1 MAIEDVYKRKL
12 FGNLT
17 PDQYQ
22 GLVDYARDFQS
33 GGIDALNVN
42 RGVTAED
49 VLRATSPLSDP
60 VAPGATSS
68 VAKFNEFLAG
78 ILGAK
83 MQRVAGEEEK
93 LSEANAAAV
102 SAVTQALQPTEPNI
116 KEVDGALVDVSDPKN
131 PTVIYQS
138 PVADEPEILKLT
150 GGVEISADR
159 FDALSQA
166 DKNKLLGLQTGE
178 DYKFKEIDGEG
189 NIVVG
194 IQDASGNIKLKTFE
208 GDFGEEDKI
217 SDKMINQARYL
228 ELLDLKDQ
236 DPDNWTKSLQNE
248 LTLLEEIV
256 KPKDLF
262 EKSSDEYYAGFQ
274 RDLRDNKLQT
284 KAQYDAIIAASN
296 VIEQESFKSGPLT
309 SGLTILQ
316 RIGDDLGLD
325 LKGGLELLGIE
336 ILNKASDSEL
346 LETLTRQFGIQ
357 TSSDLAGAISNLELL
372 TLFKTTVRL
381 SAPEEFNKNFI
392 QGMEYLARAKV
403 KETEYALATDNR
415 KEFDKMMDD
424 WFASP
429 EGQPPGI
436 FNQAFKPDANTIE
449 ELEKNYDINIREIL
463 NQNEKEG

>member
-1 MAIEDVYKRKL
+1 MAEIDIYKRKL

-22 GLVDYARDFQS
+22 ALVDYARDFQS

-138 PVADEPEILKLT
+138 PDEDEPEILKLT

-166 DKNKLLGLQTGE
+166 DKNKLLGLQIGE

-208 GDFGEEDKI
+208 GDFGAKDKP

-248 LTLLEEIV
+248 LDLLSEIV
-256 KPKDLF
+256 KPKDVF
-262 EKSSDEYYAGFQ
+262 EKSVDENYADFQ
-274 RDLRDNKLQT
+274 QELRNNKLQT
-284 KAQYDAIIAASN
+284 KSQYDAVIAASN
-296 VIEQESFKSGPLT
+296 IIEQDSFKSGPLT
-309 SGLTILQ
+309 AGLTILQ
-316 RIGDDLGLD
+316 NIGDDLGLD
-325 LKGGLELLGIE
+325 LKGGLELLGIKILNTADNSE
-336 ILNKASDSEL
+336 ILNS
-346 LETLTRQFGIQ
+346 LTRQFGIQ

-403 KETEYALATDNR
+403 KETEFALATDNR

-463 NQNEKEG
+463 DQNKEEG

>member
-1 MAIEDVYKRKL
+1 MAEFDIYKRKL
-12 FGNLT
+12 FGGLT
-17 PDQYQ
+17 QPEFQ

-93 LSEANAAAV
+93 LDEANAAAV
-102 SAVTQALQPTEPNI
+102 SAVTEAIKPIDESKFI
-116 KEVDGALVDVSDPKN
+116 KEVDNRLVDIRDGSV
-131 PTVIYQS
+131 VYQS
-138 PVADEPEILKLT
+138 PDEDEPEILKLT

-194 IQDASGNIKLKTFE
+194 VQDASGNIKLKTFE
-208 GDFGEEDKI
+208 GDFGAEDKL
-217 SDKMINQARYL
+217 SDKMINQKRYL

-236 DPDNWTKSLQNE
+236 DPDNWTQSLQNE
-248 LTLLEEIV
+248 LDLLSEIV

-262 EKSSDEYYAGFQ
+262 EQSVDENYADFQ
-274 RDLRDNKLQT
+274 QGLRENKLQT

-296 VIEQESFKSGPLT
+296 VIQQESFESGPLT
-309 SGLTILQ
+309 AGLTILQ
-316 RIGDDLGLD
+316 RIGDDIGLD

-336 ILNKASDSEL
+336 ILNEASDSEL

-463 NQNEKEG
+463 DQNKEEG

>member
-1 MAIEDVYKRKL
+1 MAEIDIYKRKL

-131 PTVIYQS
+131 PKVIYQS
-138 PVADEPEILKLT
+138 PDKIEPEILKLT

-166 DKNKLLGLQTGE
+166 EKNKLLGLQTGE

-208 GDFGEEDKI
+208 GDFGADKP

-248 LTLLEEIV
+248 LDLLEEIV
-256 KPKDLF
+256 KPKDVF
-262 EKSSDEYYAGFQ
+262 EKSVDDNYADFQ
-274 RDLRDNKLQT
+274 QELRNNKLQT
-284 KAQYDAIIAASN
+284 KSQYDAVIAASN
-296 VIEQESFKSGPLT
+296 IIEQDSFKSGPLT
-309 SGLTILQ
+309 AGLTILQ
-316 RIGDDLGLD
+316 NIGDDLGLD
-325 LKGGLELLGIE
+325 LKGGLELLGIKILNTADNSE
-336 ILNKASDSEL
+336 ILNS
-346 LETLTRQFGIQ
+346 LTRQFGIQ

-403 KETEYALATDNR
+403 KETEFALATDNR

-463 NQNEKEG
+463 DQNKEEG